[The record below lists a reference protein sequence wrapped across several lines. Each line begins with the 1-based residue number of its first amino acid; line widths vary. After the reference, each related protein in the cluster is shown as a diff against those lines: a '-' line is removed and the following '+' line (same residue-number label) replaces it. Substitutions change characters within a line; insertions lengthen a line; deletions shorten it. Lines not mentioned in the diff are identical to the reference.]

1 MTKIAVVA
9 FGGNAILRGDQVGT
23 IEEQEKNTYETCLN
37 VIPLLER
44 GYQLIITHGNG
55 PVVGNILQ
63 RNEAGWEL
71 YKIPKMPLDVCVA
84 DSEGGMGY
92 MIEMQMMN
100 ALNSVGIKKS
110 VVTLLTQVEVEKND
124 PAFSNPTKP
133 IGKFYSYEE
142 AQQFQKEQGWVMK
155 EDPKKRGYRR
165 VVASPKPKDILKK
178 DLIRKLAEEG
188 YIVIACGGGGIPVYR
203 NDDGNLEPMEAVI
216 DKDLASSLLA
226 RQINADAFYILT
238 DVPKVCIN
246 FMKPNQKEL
255 DMLSTAEAKKLL
267 EEGQFPAG
275 SMGPKIEAAI
285 EFVEAT
291 GNEMIITEA
300 RELQNP
306 NCGTKIYKN

>member
-23 IEEQEKNTYETCLN
+23 IEEQKKNTYETCLN

-100 ALNSVGIKKS
+100 ALNLVGIKKP
-110 VVTLLTQVEVEKND
+110 VVTLLTQVEVDKND
-124 PAFSNPTKP
+124 PAFNNPTKP

-142 AQQFQKEQGWVMK
+142 AQKFQKEQGWVMK

-188 YIVIACGGGGIPVYR
+188 YIVIACGGGGIPVFR
-203 NDDGNLEPMEAVI
+203 NDDDNLEPMEAVI

-267 EEGQFPAG
+267 EDGQFPAG

-291 GNEMIITEA
+291 GNEMIITDA

>member
-100 ALNSVGIKKS
+100 ALNSAGIKKP
-110 VVTLLTQVEVEKND
+110 VVTLLTQVEVDKND
-124 PAFSNPTKP
+124 PAFNNPTKP

-188 YIVIACGGGGIPVYR
+188 YIVIACGGGGIPVFR
-203 NDDGNLEPMEAVI
+203 NDDDNLEPMEAVI

-267 EEGQFPAG
+267 EDGQFPAG

-291 GNEMIITEA
+291 GNEMIITDA

>member
-100 ALNSVGIKKS
+100 ALNSVGIKKP
-110 VVTLLTQVEVEKND
+110 VVTLLTQVEVDKND

-133 IGKFYSYEE
+133 IGKFYSCEE

-300 RELQNP
+300 RELQNS

>member
-9 FGGNAILRGDQVGT
+9 FGGNAILRGDQIGT
-23 IEEQEKNTYETCLN
+23 IEEQEQNTYETCLN

-100 ALNSVGIKKS
+100 ALNSVGIKKP
-110 VVTLLTQVEVEKND
+110 VVTLLTQVEVDKND

-142 AQQFQKEQGWVMK
+142 AQQFQKEQGWVMR

-203 NDDGNLEPMEAVI
+203 NEDGNLEPMEAVI

-238 DVPKVCIN
+238 DVPKVYIN
-246 FMKPNQKEL
+246 FMKPTQKEL

-291 GNEMIITEA
+291 GNEMIITKA

>member
-100 ALNSVGIKKS
+100 ALNSVGIKKP
-110 VVTLLTQVEVEKND
+110 VVTLLTQVEVDKND
-124 PAFSNPTKP
+124 PAFNNPTKP

-188 YIVIACGGGGIPVYR
+188 YIVIACGGGGIPVFR
-203 NDDGNLEPMEAVI
+203 NDDDNLEPMEAVI

-267 EEGQFPAG
+267 EDGQFPAG

-291 GNEMIITEA
+291 GNEMIITDA

>member
-100 ALNSVGIKKS
+100 ALNSVGIKKP
-110 VVTLLTQVEVEKND
+110 VVTLLTQVEVDKND

>member
-100 ALNSVGIKKS
+100 ALNSVGIKKP
-110 VVTLLTQVEVEKND
+110 VVTLLTQVEVDKND

-246 FMKPNQKEL
+246 FMKPNQKEI

>member
-23 IEEQEKNTYETCLN
+23 IEEQKKNTYETCLN

-100 ALNSVGIKKS
+100 ALNLVGIKKP
-110 VVTLLTQVEVEKND
+110 VVTLLTQVEVDKND
-124 PAFSNPTKP
+124 PAFNNPTKP

-188 YIVIACGGGGIPVYR
+188 YIVIACGGGGIPVFR
-203 NDDGNLEPMEAVI
+203 NDDDNLEPMEAVI

-267 EEGQFPAG
+267 EDGQFPAG

-291 GNEMIITEA
+291 GNEMIITDA

>member
-23 IEEQEKNTYETCLN
+23 IEEQKKNTYETCLN

-100 ALNSVGIKKS
+100 ALNSVGIKKP
-110 VVTLLTQVEVEKND
+110 VVTLLTQVEVDKND
-124 PAFSNPTKP
+124 PAFNNPTKP

-188 YIVIACGGGGIPVYR
+188 YIVIACGGGGIPVFR
-203 NDDGNLEPMEAVI
+203 NDDDNLEPMEAVI

-267 EEGQFPAG
+267 EDGQFPAG

-291 GNEMIITEA
+291 GNEMIITDA